1 MKRIMVVGLCLILSV
16 FSLCGC
22 EKNSS
27 TTTETAPTENSS
39 STSKKTFSANRL
51 LYEGANIVLSFNSIS
66 YDGIE
71 FEVQNLSE
79 SDISVMLSVGLDG
92 IGVSLWSNATDW
104 DIAGG
109 ETKICKMQGDIVNT
123 EHSTMSLHGTVF
135 KDGTG
140 IEEFDVCEAELGGE
154 KNIEIEF
161 PDGEELYSSDELNVQ
176 YIDADA
182 QGLNFLVKNN
192 RDVSI
197 TIGFDSLFLNDDD
210 DDYGIGCIEVPPYTT
225 SMLSMDILSYNSDY
239 FSDNVKSFSGIM
251 YTTIDGQ
258 GLVDRFVVPAGASIA
273 SESSE
278 EQSNQLSDTEPELT
292 KETSET
298 ETAYNTACSLTID
311 DLKEKT
317 VDLKYEI
324 WTSHSYNGLIL
335 ASEDEDWLN
344 SSRNTDKTVS
354 QGAIYRAI
362 AEYLKSF
369 EIGWDSGE
377 NYCEILCGEEYT
389 TRTEFE
395 PYATNAVKFVRKKNS
410 LKHIMK
416 KLKTVSCVSGDF
428 NFKKKKYDIVISDL
442 SQCADEM
449 MISEEMLGYILAMIN
464 EYTSDITFDGN
475 SCSINV

>member
-1 MKRIMVVGLCLILSV
+1 MKKIMAVGLCLMLSV

-22 EKNSS
+22 GKNSS
-27 TTTETAPTENSS
+27 ATTETAPVENSS
-39 STSKKTFSANRL
+39 STSKKIFSANRM

-92 IGVSLWSNATDW
+92 IGVSLWGDANDW

-109 ETKICKMQGDIVNT
+109 ETKICKMEGDIVNT

-135 KDGTG
+135 QDGTG

-176 YIDADA
+176 YIGADA

-197 TIGFDSLFLNDDD
+197 SAGFETLTINDDD
-210 DDYGIGCIEVPPYTT
+210 DDYSIGRKEIPPYTT
-225 SMLSMDILSYNSDY
+225 SMLSMDVLTYNPDY
-239 FSDNVKSFSGIM
+239 FSDDVKSVSGIM
-251 YTTIDGQ
+251 DTLIDGR
-258 GLVDRFVVPAGASIA
+258 GTVDRFPISSGKAA
-273 SESSE
+273 SSE
-278 EQSNQLSDTEPELT
+278 KSNQASDAEPELA
-292 KETSET
+292 KEPSET
-298 ETAYNTACSLTID
+298 ETAYNTACSLTIN

-317 VDLKYEI
+317 VDLTNED
-324 WTSHSYNGLIL
+324 WTYHSYKGLIL

-344 SSRNTDKTVS
+344 SSWNSDKTVN

-362 AEYLKSF
+362 AESLNSF
-369 EIGWDSGE
+369 EIGWDSGKK
-377 NYCEILCGEEYT
+377 YCEILCGEEFT
-389 TRTEFE
+389 TRADFE
-395 PYATNAVKFVRKKNS
+395 PYATNAAEFIRKKNS
-410 LKHIMK
+410 LKHVMK
-416 KLKTVSCVSGDF
+416 KLKAVSCVSGDF

-464 EYTSDITFDGN
+464 EYTSDIIFDGN